1 MASNKLLDLIS
12 LNTMRWTVEIGLG
25 LISPSPLIFKRTV
38 FPQFL
43 EVAASLELTNMNSG
57 HYQGSGADSVCPK
70 TGHVP
75 APKQIRVC

>member
-1 MASNKLLDLIS
+1 
-12 LNTMRWTVEIGLG
+12 
-25 LISPSPLIFKRTV
+25 LIFKRTV